1 MRNPLRVHA
10 GRATLPLPNPAA
22 VIHRLVL
29 LLLLAG
35 SVAAQDGGTDARVL
49 VAEAYDQ
56 VLDGSAR
63 SFSFRVVT
71 TTPDTTLV
79 DVGRA
84 VTALD
89 PESATARFRVEFDD
103 AEISVAALSAT
114 DYRVA
119 MPRTRAVYVDSTM
132 AEVSTGPVGLLMLHP
147 AFGAALYSI
156 AGDAESE
163 VLGLDAEA
171 NCTRATYVLT
181 LDAEGNELGLDACF
195 DVETGLPSELTYRDS
210 GGIEAR
216 MTFADM
222 AAIGPP
228 AAGAFDVGA
237 PADWRLA
244 PYDSGD
250 LPILAVGDAAPGFEL
265 EAEDGTPVSLSDFRG
280 RYVLVDFWGT
290 WCAPCVE
297 AIPHIQGI
305 ADTYPD
311 LAVLGLASYEEDADD
326 PAAFV
331 RQRGGR
337 YPVVR
342 ADQATVD
349 AWQVHAFPTYVVV
362 DPQGEVV
369 FVAVEDR
376 DPDAQGALD
385 TFLASLFD

>member
-1 MRNPLRVHA
+1 MLR
-10 GRATLPLPNPAA
+10 
-22 VIHRLVL
+22 RLAL
-29 LLLLAG
+29 LSLLTA
-35 SVAAQDGGTDARVL
+35 SAAAQDGTADARVL
-49 VAEAYDQ
+49 VAQAYDQ

-71 TTPDTTLV
+71 TTPDTSLV

-103 AEISVAALSAT
+103 AEVSIAALNGA

-156 AGDAESE
+156 AGDARAE
-163 VLGLDAEA
+163 VVGLDEETG
-171 NCTRATYVLT
+171 CTRASYVLT
-181 LDAEGNELGLDACF
+181 LDAEGNQLALDVCF
-195 DVETGLPSELTYRDS
+195 DIGTGLPSELTYRDS

-216 MTFADM
+216 MTFSDM
-222 AAIGPP
+222 TAIGPP

-244 PYDSGD
+244 PYDSGN
-250 LPILAVGDAAPGFEL
+250 LPILAAGDAAPGFEL
-265 EAEDGTPVSLSDFRG
+265 VGDDGTTVSLADFRG

-290 WCAPCVE
+290 WCAPCVA
-297 AIPHIQGI
+297 AIPHVQEI
-305 ADTYPD
+305 AESYPD
-311 LAVLGLASYEEDADD
+311 LAVLGLASYEDAADD
-326 PAAFV
+326 PAGFV

-342 ADQATVD
+342 ADPATVD
-349 AWQVHAFPTYVVV
+349 AWRVHAFPTYVVV
-362 DPQGEVV
+362 DPQGTVV

-385 TFLASLFD
+385 AFLASLFD

>member
-1 MRNPLRVHA
+1 M
-10 GRATLPLPNPAA
+10 TL
-22 VIHRLVL
+22 RLVL
-29 LLLLAG
+29 LLLLTG
-35 SVAAQDGGTDARVL
+35 SAAAQDGAPDARVL
-49 VAEAYDQ
+49 VAQAYDQ

-71 TTPDTTLV
+71 TTPDTSLV
-79 DVGRA
+79 DAGRA

-89 PESATARFRVEFDD
+89 PESATARFRVEFDGG
-103 AEISVAALSAT
+103 EISVAALSET

-156 AGDAESE
+156 ASDAQSE
-163 VLGLDAEA
+163 ALGLDAQA
-171 NCTRATYVLT
+171 NCTRARYVLT
-181 LDAEGNELGLDACF
+181 LDAEGNQLALDACF

-216 MTFADM
+216 MTFSDM
-222 AAIGPP
+222 EATGPP

-237 PADWRLA
+237 PAGWRLA
-244 PYDSGD
+244 PYDSGG
-250 LPILAVGDAAPGFEL
+250 LPILAAGDAAPGFAL
-265 EAEDGTPVSLSDFRG
+265 EGEDGAPVSLSDFRG

-297 AIPHIQGI
+297 AIPHVQKI
-305 ADTYPD
+305 AETYPD
-311 LAVLGLASYEEDADD
+311 LAVLGLASYEDAAAD

-337 YPVVR
+337 YPVAR
-342 ADQATVD
+342 ADQATLD

-362 DPQGEVV
+362 DPEGSVV

-385 TFLASLFD
+385 AFLASLFD